1 MAINMMID
9 EKAIEAEE
17 GMTILEAARQNGIH
31 IPTLCYMKELK
42 PQASCR
48 ICIVEIEGART
59 FQPSCATK
67 VREGMVVRTNT
78 EELRRNRKLTLQMIM
93 AHHPVDCHHCLR
105 IGRDRK
111 SVV

>member
-48 ICIVEIEGART
+48 IG
-59 FQPSCATK
+59 
-67 VREGMVVRTNT
+67 REWLSGQI
-78 EELRRNRKLTLQMIM
+78 RRNCAGTE
-93 AHHPVDCHHCLR
+93 
-105 IGRDRK
+105 
-111 SVV
+111 S

>member
-42 PQASCR
+42 PQVSCR

-59 FQPSCATK
+59 FQDKYGGTAQEQKADTSDDHGTSSGGLSSLLK
-67 VREGMVVRTNT
+67 
-78 EELRRNRKLTLQMIM
+78 NRKQQ
-93 AHHPVDCHHCLR
+93 
-105 IGRDRK
+105 GRG
-111 SVV
+111 SGSEVL